1 MKVRAFLA
9 VDADDELRERVCEI
23 QDILRGAD
31 AQIKFVEPEN
41 LHFTLKFF
49 GDVGEGK
56 LRRIRGMVEETLK
69 GYEPFDLHVMGA
81 GVFPSPRYIRVVWLG
96 VENPGV
102 FSELQRNLDME
113 FARLGF
119 RKEREYVP
127 HLTIGRVKGPRNRE
141 KLAALIG
148 ELENVDAGA
157 LRIDR
162 VSLKRSEL
170 TPEGPVYSDL
180 EVFRL

>member
-56 LRRIRGMVEETLK
+56 LRRIRGIVDETLK
-69 GYEPFDLHVMGA
+69 GYEPFELHVTGA
-81 GVFPSPRYIRVVWLG
+81 GVFPNPNYIRVVWLG
-96 VENPGV
+96 VENPEV

-113 FARLGF
+113 FARIGF
-119 RKEREYVP
+119 RKERDYVP

-141 KLAALIG
+141 KLAAMIG
-148 ELENVDAGA
+148 ELENVDAGT
-157 LRIDR
+157 LRVDR

-180 EVFRL
+180 EVFRI